1 MRFLNALTIAVAIL
15 VAQKSFAQLQPQ
27 FPINMPSANA
37 ANLGMYMEVP
47 VSKYTGIPSISIPL
61 YTIADGNL
69 KIPVELSYHAGGV
82 KVDNHPG
89 WVGLGW
95 SLRAGGCITRIV
107 KGLEDELQSDLG
119 GFYDNYA
126 SIADVDWYT
135 PDKLKTKADN
145 NSDASPDEFSFS
157 AGGISGTFLL
167 DHQGNWQV
175 RCDRD
180 VKVIFNSTD
189 FIAPFVTTAPPNT
202 NGISNYHRNFGKFT
216 LVTGDGTKYIFG
228 GTNDA
233 IDYSLDFFSQNST
246 QWTATSWYL
255 TQVISA
261 DAKHNINLVYERDQY
276 TNVLYWSKFQNYS
289 NIQLTNNQ
297 VCTSAAITD
306 RTSASLSGN
315 LIAPVYLKSIETTN
329 EYLQFERS
337 TTTELRY
344 SNSIYGSTYAVYD
357 KVRSNSAASQ
367 QQTFQTDA
375 ERQASIDTTL
385 YKFMPYLRQNG
396 LTAYPGI
403 LNNLQ
408 WKKLDKFTLK
418 DKYNNQVIKQ
428 FSFNYTNDN
437 NKRLTLLSLK
447 ESNPT
452 ATIADT
458 LPPYRFY
465 YEDTYPLGSYLNK
478 YVDDWG
484 YRTSP
489 SSVSDDIGSPRL
501 VDPAYCTTATLRR
514 IVYPTGGYKLFFF
527 ESNSYSSAVN
537 DANKSLQNKN
547 RIGGGLRVK
556 SIFDYDPL
564 SKKVKGIKYFYL
576 KNFTSPNQL
585 VKLSS
590 GVIKNEPEH
599 YRIFTDTLPS
609 GEIFTS
615 SLKSQ
620 NSVIPMSENAEGSPI
635 GYSEVAEVY
644 ADNSY
649 VVSKYTNYDDG
660 HLDENVLGTLF
671 YQKSLT
677 NNFSSLAL
685 ERGKLKYSALF
696 NSNGT
701 KLKSTTITY
710 QPLRNNRT
718 YVRQSDS
725 KKYQVCNYGVANASL
740 SGPYVYEGGSYKFY
754 TYPYVPVTAVDSLF
768 DGLAPVV
775 KTVNYYYDNPLNK
788 LLTRTEVIKTDGKK
802 TTDLTLY
809 PQDYL
814 SGTGFIDQMLVNYII
829 EQPIENVRY
838 VTDPTTGGTRIISGK
853 IQTYDSTNPLLK
865 VADFQMESLTALDLA
880 NFKFSGSAAGSLPYN
895 TGKGAFNVDQ
905 HYKNIANYTYNL
917 TYANLIQSDLINGTS
932 SSVIWGYNNR
942 LPIAKVVNAAASEIY
957 FNSFE
962 EDPSNVSSDSKTGF
976 KSKLLNGASYTLP
989 VMPNLSG
996 GRKYLLSFWYKNAG
1010 GSWTY
1015 SATSYATLPSSI
1027 GGYQLIDELRIH
1039 PETAKMVTTSYVSS
1053 RGQLSAEADAA
1064 SRSKS
1069 YEYDAMLR
1077 LKTVRDDKRNI
1088 LEQYNYNF
1096 APITTNP
1103 EIFYYNVVKTGSYQ
1117 KNNCATGTGTI
1128 IPYAVGAGSYVSATS
1143 QSDADNQAQNEVSAN
1158 GQANANLL
1166 GQCVYYNV
1174 AQQGTFYRSNC
1185 VSPQVAAPFVV
1196 SVAAGKYSSETSQAD
1211 ADAQAAS
1218 YISSQGAAVNAL
1230 GSCFLPTI
1238 SVNVANNQN
1247 TTSTILVK
1255 FTKTG
1260 SSTSYSTTAIA
1271 KGTSGSF
1278 SVPPGQYN
1286 ITVTTTGPIG
1296 SIKIYRNNSFQN
1308 CNPSSWGTVTVG
1320 SSGNESFNFTMSN
1333 DTCSTPPPLD

>member
-1 MRFLNALTIAVAIL
+1 M
-15 VAQKSFAQLQPQ
+15 
-27 FPINMPSANA
+27 
-37 ANLGMYMEVP
+37 
-47 VSKYTGIPSISIPL
+47 
-61 YTIADGNL
+61 
-69 KIPVELSYHAGGV
+69 LSN
-82 KVDNHPG
+82 K
-89 WVGLGW
+89 
-95 SLRAGGCITRIV
+95 
-107 KGLEDELQSDLG
+107 
-119 GFYDNYA
+119 
-126 SIADVDWYT
+126 
-135 PDKLKTKADN
+135 
-145 NSDASPDEFSFS
+145 
-157 AGGISGTFLL
+157 
-167 DHQGNWQV
+167 
-175 RCDRD
+175 
-180 VKVIFNSTD
+180 
-189 FIAPFVTTAPPNT
+189 
-202 NGISNYHRNFGKFT
+202 
-216 LVTGDGTKYIFG
+216 
-228 GTNDA
+228 
-233 IDYSLDFFSQNST
+233 
-246 QWTATSWYL
+246 
-255 TQVISA
+255 
-261 DAKHNINLVYERDQY
+261 
-276 TNVLYWSKFQNYS
+276 
-289 NIQLTNNQ
+289 Q
-297 VCTSAAITD
+297 VCNSAAITD
-306 RTSASLSGN
+306 RTSASLGGN

-329 EYLQFERS
+329 EYVQFDRS

-344 SNSIYGSTYAVYD
+344 SNSIYSSNYAVYD

-396 LTAYPGI
+396 LTTYPGI

-447 ESNPT
+447 ESNPS
-452 ATIADT
+452 ASVADT

-465 YEDTYPLGSYLNK
+465 YEDTYPLGNYLSK

-489 SSVSDDIGSPRL
+489 SSVSDDIGLPRL

-514 IVYPTGGYKLFFF
+514 IVYPTRGYKLFFF
-527 ESNSYSSAVN
+527 ESNSYSLAVN
-537 DANKSLQNKN
+537 DADKSLLNKN
-547 RIGGGLRVK
+547 RIGGGLRIK

-564 SKKVKGIKYFYL
+564 SKKVKGIKYYYL

-599 YRIFTDTLPS
+599 YRLFTDTLLS
-609 GEIFTS
+609 GEKFKS

-671 YQKSLT
+671 YEKSLT

-685 ERGKLKYSALF
+685 ERGKLKYSAVF
-696 NSNGT
+696 NNNGS

-718 YVRQSDS
+718 FVRQTDA
-725 KKYQVCNYGVANASL
+725 KRYQVCDYGVAGASL

-754 TYPYVPVTAVDSLF
+754 TYPYVPITAVDSLF
-768 DGLAPVV
+768 DGPTPVV

-788 LLTRTEVIKTDGKK
+788 LLTRTEVIRTDGKK

-809 PQDYL
+809 PQDYQTG
-814 SGTGFIDQMLVNYII
+814 SGFINQMLTNHII

-838 VTDPTTGGTRIISGK
+838 VTDPATGNIRIISGK
-853 IQTYDSTNPLLK
+853 LQTYDATNPLLK
-865 VADFQMESLTALDLA
+865 TADFQLESLTALDLG
-880 NFKFSGSAAGSLPYN
+880 NFKFSGSTPGALPYN
-895 TGKGAFNVDQ
+895 TGKGAFNMDQ
-905 HYKNIANYTYNL
+905 HYRSVANYTYNQ
-917 TYANLIQSDLINGTS
+917 TYANLIQSDISNGTS
-932 SSVIWGYNNR
+932 TAVIWGYNNQ
-942 LPIAKVVNAAASEIY
+942 LPVAKVVNAAVSEIY
-957 FNSFE
+957 FNGFE
-962 EDPSNVSSDSKTGF
+962 EEVSNISSDSKTGV
-976 KSKLLNGASYTLP
+976 KSKLLNGGAYTLP
-989 VMPNLSG
+989 VMPALSG
-996 GRKYLLSFWYKNAG
+996 NRKYLLSFWYKNTG
-1010 GSWTY
+1010 GNWTY
-1015 SATSYATLPSSI
+1015 SSTAYTTLPSSI
-1027 GGYQLIDELRIH
+1027 SGYQLIDELRIH
-1039 PETAKMVTTSYVSS
+1039 PETAKMLTSAYVSP
-1053 RGQLSAEADAA
+1053 RGQLTAETDA
-1064 SRSKS
+1064 SGRSKS

-1077 LKTVRDDKRNI
+1077 LKTVRDDQKNI
-1088 LEQYNYNF
+1088 LEQYAYNF
-1096 APITTNP
+1096 APVTSNP
-1103 EIFYYNVVKTGSYQ
+1103 EVFYYNTVKTGDYQ
-1117 KNNCATGTGTI
+1117 KSNCGTGTGTI
-1128 IPYAVGAGSYVSATS
+1128 IPYAVGAGSYVSAIS

-1166 GQCVYYNV
+1166 GRCVYYNV

-1185 VSPQVAAPFVV
+1185 VSPEVAAPYIV
-1196 SVAAGKYSSETSQAD
+1196 SVPAGKYSSEISQAN

-1218 YISSQGAAVNAL
+1218 YISSQGAAVNGL
-1230 GSCFLPTI
+1230 GSCYLPTI
-1238 SVNVANNQN
+1238 TVNVANNQN
-1247 TTSTILVK
+1247 TTSTIQVK

-1260 SSTSYSTTAIA
+1260 SSITYSTTALA

-1296 SIKIYRNNSFQN
+1296 SVRMYRNNSFQS

-1320 SSGNESFNFTMSN
+1320 SSGNEYFNFMMNN
-1333 DTCSTPPPLD
+1333 DTCSTQPPLD